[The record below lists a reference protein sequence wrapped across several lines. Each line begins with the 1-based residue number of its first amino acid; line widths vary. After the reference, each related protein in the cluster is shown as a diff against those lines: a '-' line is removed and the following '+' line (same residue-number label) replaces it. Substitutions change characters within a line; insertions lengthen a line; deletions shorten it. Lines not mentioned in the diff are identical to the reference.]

1 MSFLVDTCALSELV
15 KPRPSSDVCDWFDGT
30 PPEALFV
37 SVLTLGEIRKGVE
50 KLESGRRR
58 TQIVTWLETALPAWF
73 EDRVLPVDAR
83 VADEWGRLAARLSKP
98 VSAIDSLIAVTRH
111 SAPPCDRHAER
122 IRLRGHRGGHREPVE
137 RLSDATYAT
146 GVTKRMGSQV
156 ADSR

>member
-15 KPRPSSDVCDWFDGT
+15 KPKPSSDVCDWFDGT

-50 KLESGRRR
+50 RLESGRRR

-83 VADEWGRLAARLSKP
+83 VADEWGRLTARLSKP
-98 VSAIDSLIAVTRH
+98 IPAIDSLIAATAIRHRLAIVTRNE
-111 SAPPCDRHAER
+111 SDFAPA
-122 IRLRGHRGGHREPVE
+122 GVE
-137 RLSDATYAT
+137 ILNPWND
-146 GVTKRMGSQV
+146 
-156 ADSR
+156 